1 MQSPRNTTRELP
13 EEVARAADLLGRR
26 WVLAIVY
33 ASHGGAIRF
42 NEFKRTIVGITPKT
56 LAQRLE
62 ELEQAGILERL
73 VLEGR
78 PPRVEYRLTDAG
90 RRLRA
95 LVRALD
101 AKKIAGCALDTI
113 DPEPLP
119 DPHPLRGRE
128 NVIINPH
135 AAWYS
140 EQAMV
145 GLQAGAPGE
154 VRRVLAGE
162 WPVNV
167 VNRAVKGKS
176 RAGL

>member
-1 MQSPRNTTRELP
+1 MRSPRNTAQELP

-56 LAQRLE
+56 LAHRLE

-101 AKKIAGCALDTI
+101 HCAGDLCG
-113 DPEPLP
+113 
-119 DPHPLRGRE
+119 GR
-128 NVIINPH
+128 
-135 AAWYS
+135 
-140 EQAMV
+140 
-145 GLQAGAPGE
+145 
-154 VRRVLAGE
+154 
-162 WPVNV
+162 
-167 VNRAVKGKS
+167 
-176 RAGL
+176 